1 MFFGL
6 WNSDGTY
13 KDTRHNIGELV
24 VRLFAKKTK
33 TKFSI
38 NKEGTYE
45 ETLIEIDGHSILL
58 ARPKVSMNNSGVAM
72 RSILNQNDLNPN
84 NICVIHDDI
93 DLPFG
98 RLRLKLGS
106 SDGGHNGVKS
116 INQELSSDSY
126 YRLKLGL
133 GRPRKGVNPAD
144 YVLSTFFDDEIEE
157 ANFLAMDSVEV
168 LKAFIK
174 DKEIAIKKAS
184 ERRIIDVVLSL
195 IV

>member
-1 MFFGL
+1 MF
-6 WNSDGTY
+6 
-13 KDTRHNIGELV
+13 
-24 VRLFAKKTK
+24 A
-33 TKFSI
+33 KFSI

-45 ETLIEIDGHSILL
+45 EAISEFAGCSVLL
-58 ARPKVSMNNSGVAM
+58 VRPKVSMNNSVVAM
-72 RSILNQNDLNPN
+72 RNVLTQNDVIPE

-116 INQELSSDSY
+116 INQELSPDSY

-133 GRPRKGVNPAD
+133 GRPPKVVDPAD
-144 YVLSTFFDDEIEE
+144 YVLSTFSSDEIEE
-157 ANFLAMDSVEV
+157 VDFLVMDSVEV
-168 LKAFIK
+168 LQAFIE

-184 ERRIIDVVLSL
+184 ERRIIDVV
-195 IV
+195 